1 MPPSDPTVHSGTVTA
16 FFDTLDA
23 ANKAVDS
30 LVAAGIPRADVS
42 TTSGEGTGGPENEKG
57 FWESL
62 KELFLPEEDRYT
74 YAEGLRRGGALV
86 SVRANDADYER
97 ALEILDAE
105 GAVNLDERE
114 ANWRSEG
121 WEGYQSGVASDSG
134 FGHSGESGLEPG
146 ARISSASAATASP
159 APTAAQTPT
168 TPTGQEEAIPVYE
181 EQLRVGKRDINHGRV
196 RVRSYVV
203 ETPVSEQVNLRNESV
218 QVERKPVD
226 RPVGAGDAVFQDR
239 IIEAEEHAEE
249 AVVGKEARVK
259 EVVTLKKTAKDRTQT
274 VTDKVRSTKVDVE
287 DERTSEDVETSHP

>member
-121 WEGYQSGVASDSG
+121 WGGYRSGVASNSG
-134 FGHSGESGLEPG
+134 FGHSLESGLEPG
-146 ARISSASAATASP
+146 AEFRPPRRSVRLRQPRLKPRRRLRGKKRRSLSMRSSCGSVSATSITVVYGFAVTWSKRPLAS
-159 APTAAQTPT
+159 
-168 TPTGQEEAIPVYE
+168 
-181 EQLRVGKRDINHGRV
+181 
-196 RVRSYVV
+196 
-203 ETPVSEQVNLRNESV
+203 
-218 QVERKPVD
+218 
-226 RPVGAGDAVFQDR
+226 
-239 IIEAEEHAEE
+239 
-249 AVVGKEARVK
+249 
-259 EVVTLKKTAKDRTQT
+259 
-274 VTDKVRSTKVDVE
+274 RSTCGMKAF
-287 DERTSEDVETSHP
+287 RLSENRGSPGRRRRRRVSRSHY